1 MALGGAFT
9 SVNPYN
15 VYSHDDAGTELTR
28 TTGIKMEAS
37 RANAIYGGTAVQMPS
52 LRLMAIIKA

>member
-1 MALGGAFT
+1 M
-9 SVNPYN
+9 
-15 VYSHDDAGTELTR
+15 TR

-52 LRLMAIIKA
+52 LRLMAVIRT